1 MVVFPFFRRLSLLI
15 IAICSSNGVDQPKFS
30 DLSAHPRTTI
40 NTNVGVAQ
48 GIAPID
54 FGFIGPAVR
63 GAIAK
68 TATHGRHRG
77 TTRRSPL
84 HGSACLGGRINNSA
98 GPDRL
103 QVARRSEQTD
113 KHI

>member
-54 FGFIGPAVR
+54 FGFFEPAVR

-68 TATHGRHRG
+68 TATHGQTAPKASG
-77 TTRRSPL
+77 DDSSLVSSWECMSWRS
-84 HGSACLGGRINNSA
+84 HQQFSRC
-98 GPDRL
+98 
-103 QVARRSEQTD
+103 
-113 KHI
+113 